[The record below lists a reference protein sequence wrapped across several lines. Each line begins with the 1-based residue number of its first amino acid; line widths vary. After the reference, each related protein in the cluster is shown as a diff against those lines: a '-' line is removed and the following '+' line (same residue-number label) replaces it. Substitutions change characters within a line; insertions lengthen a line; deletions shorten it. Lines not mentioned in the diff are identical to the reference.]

1 VKRLHIRLL
10 SLVAIAMALLIT
22 ATGAAPNRVRITLLG
37 TTDLHGNLFPV
48 DYYRNQPAERG
59 LAKIATLVRKVRTER
74 EHVLLLDSGDT
85 IQGTPLAYYFARK
98 ETAAPN
104 PTIAAMNALGYD
116 AMAIGNHEFNF
127 GLENLWKAQR
137 ESEFPWLAANIASDY
152 ADDRAF
158 APFVIRE
165 IGGVRVGIVGFITPA
180 VPNWEIPAHYA
191 GYRFRPIV
199 ETARRV
205 IPEVRAKADLV
216 IVIAHSGL
224 GRDAETGTARDDGF
238 VGEDAIWDLA
248 EQVPG
253 IDVILFGHSHQELP
267 EKSVN
272 GVLLTQAK
280 NWGQSLAHVDVE
292 MERTADGWRVAEK
305 SSRTIPVNEAVAADP
320 AILAVA
326 QPFHEK
332 TNAWLDEPVATL
344 AEDLE
349 GWDARY
355 RDHPMVELIHQVQMH
370 YGEAQVSMATKFLP
384 SLRIPAGPV
393 TVRQIAGL
401 YIYENTLYVVEL
413 TGAQIRE
420 ALEHAASYFPAWPH
434 TAEGP
439 MRLPGYNADMAE
451 GVSYYVD
458 LRRPVGE
465 RIRDLQFQGRPLDP
479 QQKLR
484 VAINNY
490 RHAGGGRYE
499 VYRGT
504 EVVYR
509 SPVEVRELIIEYV
522 TERGTLPTSANGNW
536 RIEPPEAL
544 EAILEQV
551 RGRGER
557 YGAAVSSPAVPHRP
571 QNLLTLPAQLATF
584 PRELLSF
591 NAEAGRRLAAVYGK
605 R

>member
-1 VKRLHIRLL
+1 MKRTHTLLL
-10 SLVAIAMALLIT
+10 SLLATAMAIAIT
-22 ATGAAPNRVRITLLG
+22 ASGARPERVRITLLG

-59 LAKIATLVRKVRTER
+59 LAKVATLVRQVRAER
-74 EHVLLLDSGDT
+74 KHVLLLDSGDT

-98 ETAAPN
+98 EPAAPN
-104 PTIAAMNALGYD
+104 PTIAAMNALGFD
-116 AMAIGNHEFNF
+116 AMAVGNHEFNF
-127 GLENLWKAQR
+127 GLENLWKAKR
-137 ESEFPWLAANIASDY
+137 EAKFPWLAANIESDY
-152 ADDRAF
+152 TDDRAF
-158 APFVIRE
+158 RPYVIRE
-165 IGGVRVGIVGFITPA
+165 VGGVRVGVVGFITPA
-180 VPNWEIPAHYA
+180 VPNWEIPANYA

-199 ETARRV
+199 ETASRL

-216 IVIAHSGL
+216 VVIAHSGL
-224 GRDAETGTARDDGF
+224 GRDPATGEPRDDGF
-238 VGEDAIWDLA
+238 AGEDAIWDLA

-267 EKSVN
+267 GKFVN
-272 GVLLTQAK
+272 GVLLVQAK
-280 NWGQSLAHVDVE
+280 NWGQSLAQVDVE
-292 MERTADGWRVAEK
+292 MEHTQAGWRVAGK
-305 SSRTIPVNEAVAADP
+305 SARTIPVTASVPADP
-320 AILAVA
+320 EIVAVA
-326 QPFHEK
+326 QQPHDT
-332 TNAWLDEPVATL
+332 TNGWLDQPVATL
-344 AEDLE
+344 AEDLDA
-349 GWDARY
+349 WDARY

-370 YGEAQVSMATKFLP
+370 YGDAQVSMATKFLP

-413 TGAQIRE
+413 TGEQIRA

-434 TAEGP
+434 TGEGP

-451 GVSYYVD
+451 GVDYYVD
-458 LRRPVGE
+458 LRRPVGS
-465 RIRDLQFQGRPLDP
+465 RIRDLQYRGRPLDP
-479 QQKLR
+479 RKKLR

-504 EVVYR
+504 EVLYR

-522 TERGTLPTSANGNW
+522 TERGTLPTTANGNW

-551 RGRGER
+551 RSRGER
-557 YGAAVSSPAVPHRP
+557 YGASVPPRPAPLWSE
-571 QNLLTLPAQLATF
+571 NILTLPGHLATF

-591 NAEAGRRLAAVYGK
+591 GSGTARRVAAVHGK